1 MSLERLGPL
10 RSSLVVSAAD
20 ASQRHLVVLLCCY
33 VTAWLG
39 RSLIPFFVSF
49 AAQLAIALVTE
60 AAASPQGALI
70 DSAVMA
76 SSPDDGGYG
85 RTRLWGS
92 VGWGAVAP
100 LAGWVVSRY
109 GLTAAFLTFTA
120 VVGLSL
126 LLAVLLPME
135 ALSQRAQCCADG
147 ATGAAGRAVSDA
159 GSDKLGGGGK
169 GGRRSSLEGESLLSV
184 HVSAGSATAG
194 KPALPASPTSW
205 AIGSTLEG
213 LPGGAAK
220 PAKPAPGSRPVVS
233 LIAVASSATGLASPE
248 RPLLAAV
255 ASGSPS
261 PQRQPAPSA
270 ADATTTSSLEIDAGS
285 PRGGAAPAQQAAGGA
300 GSGASVWQGVRVLL
314 RDPHVLAFFF
324 LAFAMEAPG
333 TLLGLC
339 LSFNCAAEVP
349 VFFFSGPILERLGVE
364 RSLHVAMAAYLAR
377 LSYYLALPLL
387 PSPWWVLPA
396 ELLNGLTLALA
407 WSAGTV
413 HIRHIAPPHL
423 RGTVQSVFQGLY
435 AGIGSGLG
443 GLAGGLIYGSAGA
456 SALFRTGL
464 FTLAAAWLG
473 SAVAL
478 RLWGGPGG
486 QPAGH
491 VGGAAAAAAAA
502 VAVAAAAAPSH
513 TSEATTSG
521 QLTLVLALVPALVC
535 CLAAWRRLQSNIW
548 LLCAMR
554 LGVTVAAIRTLP
566 AGGPA
571 QGLLGLLANREA
583 MLLLVVAAVL
593 PLPPWMLAHLQL
605 AGLLAQWLTALL
617 PVGALAWAALEV
629 AVLFVAI

>member
-1 MSLERLGPL
+1 
-10 RSSLVVSAAD
+10 
-20 ASQRHLVVLLCCY
+20 
-33 VTAWLG
+33 
-39 RSLIPFFVSF
+39 
-49 AAQLAIALVTE
+49 
-60 AAASPQGALI
+60 
-70 DSAVMA
+70 MA

-205 AIGSTLEG
+205 AIGSTLQG

-324 LAFAMEAPG
+324 LAFAMGEGAGGVGRRLAVGEAGAPRE
-333 TLLGLC
+333 LLHLTRDA
-339 LSFNCAAEVP
+339 CAPLISPAIP
-349 VFFFSGPILERLGVE
+349 VFPAAGIGNGVIGKVWAGGGGQRGAVGETRKSLWSPQKEPEVATLDMPGGRLF
-364 RSLHVAMAAYLAR
+364 AAYLAR
-377 LSYYLALPLL
+377 PVPCSLL
-387 PSPWWVLPA
+387 
-396 ELLNGLTLALA
+396 
-407 WSAGTV
+407 
-413 HIRHIAPPHL
+413 
-423 RGTVQSVFQGLY
+423 Q
-435 AGIGSGLG
+435 
-443 GLAGGLIYGSAGA
+443 
-456 SALFRTGL
+456 
-464 FTLAAAWLG
+464 
-473 SAVAL
+473 
-478 RLWGGPGG
+478 
-486 QPAGH
+486 
-491 VGGAAAAAAAA
+491 
-502 VAVAAAAAPSH
+502 
-513 TSEATTSG
+513 
-521 QLTLVLALVPALVC
+521 
-535 CLAAWRRLQSNIW
+535 
-548 LLCAMR
+548 
-554 LGVTVAAIRTLP
+554 
-566 AGGPA
+566 
-571 QGLLGLLANREA
+571 
-583 MLLLVVAAVL
+583 L
-593 PLPPWMLAHLQL
+593 PLP
-605 AGLLAQWLTALL
+605 L
-617 PVGALAWAALEV
+617 PGRAWCGGGVGWV
-629 AVLFVAI
+629 CVGGGVGGVWGGVGGWGGR